1 MKISVNSKNNS
12 NNKNNNVNNKNNSSN
27 KNNNVNSKKKLKR
40 KPLTKRLRRKLTKK
54 LREKPTKKLK
64 EKLTKKLEKKLKS
77 NNSNK
82 IPEEIYLTRTEMLL
96 QQSLNKQKKK
106 SVSLNEK
113 STSFLLSFSLHI
125 AFLFRY
131 TTVLIEYTN
140 GNYSVSL

>member
-1 MKISVNSKNNS
+1 MAAYEEREEEADEEAK
-12 NNKNNNVNNKNNSSN
+12 
-27 KNNNVNSKKKLKR
+27 
-40 KPLTKRLRRKLTKK
+40 
-54 LREKPTKKLK
+54 EKPTKKLK
-64 EKLTKKLEKKLKS
+64 ADEEARKKAES
-77 NNSNK
+77 SINK
-82 IPEEIYLTRTEMLL
+82 IPEETYLTRGREMLL

-125 AFLFRY
+125 AFRFRY